1 MNAERYLKRIAVLD
15 RRIQNRMQSAE
26 RWRTAAKSC
35 TTNFGNERVQSSGS
49 KQQMENALINA
60 LSLEE
65 LILKDSQELRE
76 IEDTLNALS
85 IRDLDSYDVIYKIYI
100 LQKSYKQIADE
111 KGKSVSW
118 VKNKRKSGLGLLDEI
133 LKERD
138 EYV

>member
-1 MNAERYLKRIAVLD
+1 MKAEKYLKRIAVLD

-85 IRDLDSYDVIYKIYI
+85 SCDLDSYDVVYMIYV

-118 VKNKRKSGLGLLDEI
+118 VKNKRKSGLNILEEI

-138 EYV
+138 EDV